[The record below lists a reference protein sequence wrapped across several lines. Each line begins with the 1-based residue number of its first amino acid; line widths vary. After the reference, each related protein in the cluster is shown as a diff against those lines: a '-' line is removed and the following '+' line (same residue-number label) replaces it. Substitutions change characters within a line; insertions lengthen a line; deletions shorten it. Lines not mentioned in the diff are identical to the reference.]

1 MAQST
6 VGRTAQPPG
15 RPSLPRFLVIGMLTA
30 SLLLAVVAHADEP
43 KKPGERPA
51 KPPKR
56 RTVPFTIS
64 KETTG
69 ITKPLRPDGYVDYV
83 KALNQA
89 MSKGVTPKN
98 NAAVLIVR
106 AIGPRADGEPI
117 PERFF
122 KELGIDLLPEKGEYF
137 IDLYKFFPTL
147 DPAPKEGEE
156 DKFYDAH
163 EFPPQLSVDSGI
175 EIVRVDA

>member
-1 MAQST
+1 
-6 VGRTAQPPG
+6 
-15 RPSLPRFLVIGMLTA
+15 MLTA

-51 KPPKR
+51 KRPKLR
-56 RTVPFTIS
+56 AVPFTIS

-98 NAAVLIVR
+98 NAAALIVR
-106 AIGPRADGEPI
+106 AIGPQVDGEPI

-122 KELGIDLLPEKGEYF
+122 KELGIDPLPEKGEYF

-147 DPAPKEGEE
+147 DPAPGEIDE

-163 EFPPQLSVDSGI
+163 EFPPTLC
-175 EIVRVDA
+175 RFRN